1 MYREQYG
8 EYAYRCYGIKG
19 KFTLKDLID
28 LPSVK
33 RLLTTNPVKDCAFV
47 IVVINPSET
56 EEFKSLFARM

>member
-8 EYAYRCYGIKG
+8 EFAYRCYGMKG
-19 KFTLKDLID
+19 KFTLKDVND
-28 LPSVK
+28 LPSVR
-33 RLLTTNPVKDCAFV
+33 RLLTSNPVKDSTFV